1 MLCEEQ
7 SQAWLSMSQF
17 VRITVAVFLHIL
29 FTRNNIFTSCGES
42 QSRFRIKG
50 KIDLLKLFLLLFLK
64 FSTVSNMLF
73 NFFFFYSW
81 TSGGWNSAKQ
91 WPWPVLKTWYNPL
104 PLTRINSTGHFS
116 CVNPHKIWETWI
128 YFNYY
133 GEFLCSSL
141 FSYFVCILKSK

>member
-17 VRITVAVFLHIL
+17 VRITVAVFLHFL

-64 FSTVSNMLF
+64 F
-73 NFFFFYSW
+73 
-81 TSGGWNSAKQ
+81 
-91 WPWPVLKTWYNPL
+91 
-104 PLTRINSTGHFS
+104 
-116 CVNPHKIWETWI
+116 
-128 YFNYY
+128 
-133 GEFLCSSL
+133 
-141 FSYFVCILKSK
+141 